1 MEDPKSLLRRG
12 RDIRVLIAD
21 THPMGAQLLADALRR
36 SHRFGTV
43 LAANRARDVAAMLAD
58 QSLDVALI
66 SADFEGEP
74 GRGFKVAQE
83 VQATSAETKVVMLLD
98 IPDRDAVVHAFRA
111 GCHGVFCRA
120 RSVKELPK
128 CITCVHAGQIW
139 ANSQELAYVLAA
151 LREPQPLRVVN
162 STGIPLLTKREMAV
176 VKCVAEGLTNRETAA
191 QLNLSEHTV
200 KNYMFRIFDKLGVSS
215 RVELVLYV
223 ASQVQLDPSFS
234 TGAASCEV
242 SSNERASVGA
252 Y

>member
-1 MEDPKSLLRRG
+1 MGNSDSFGETG
-12 RDIRVLIAD
+12 RYIRVLIAD
-21 THPMGAQLLADALRR
+21 NHPMGAQLLADALRR

-43 LAANRARDVAAMLAD
+43 LAANRTADVTAMLAD
-58 QSLDVALI
+58 QPLDVALI

-74 GRGFKVAQE
+74 GRGFKLAQE
-83 VQATSAETKVVMLLD
+83 VQATSTETKVVMLLD
-98 IPDRDAVVHAFRA
+98 IPDRDSVVQAFRA

-120 RSVKELPK
+120 RSVKDLPK
-128 CITCVHAGQIW
+128 CIACVYSGQIW

-162 STGIPLLTKREMAV
+162 STGVPLLTKREMAV

-223 ASQVQLDPSFS
+223 ASQLQSEPSLS
-234 TGAASCEV
+234 SGSDSCEAL
-242 SSNERASVGA
+242 STASASIGA
-252 Y
+252 Q

>member
-1 MEDPKSLLRRG
+1 MRNSDFVEE
-12 RDIRVLIAD
+12 RDRSIRVLIAD
-21 THPMGAQLLADALRR
+21 NHPMGAQLLAEALRR

-43 LAANRARDVAAMLAD
+43 RAANRAADVVAMLAD
-58 QSLDVALI
+58 QPPDVALI

-74 GRGFKVAQE
+74 GRGLKLAQE
-83 VQATSAETKVVMLLD
+83 VQAKSTETRVVMLLD
-98 IPDRDAVVHAFRA
+98 IPDRDSVVQAFRA

-120 RSVKELPK
+120 RSVKDLPK
-128 CITCVHAGQIW
+128 CIACVYAGQIW

-162 STGIPLLTKREMAV
+162 STGVPLLTKREMAV
-176 VKCVAEGLTNRETAA
+176 VECVAEGLTNRETAA

-223 ASQVQLDPSFS
+223 ASQLQSEPS
-234 TGAASCEV
+234 V
-242 SSNERASVGA
+242 SSDRDTGDALSSASASIGTQ
-252 Y
+252 

>member
-1 MEDPKSLLRRG
+1 MRNSDSFAEIDRS
-12 RDIRVLIAD
+12 IRVLIAD
-21 THPMGAQLLADALRR
+21 NHPMGAQLLSDALRR

-43 LAANRARDVAAMLAD
+43 LAANRAADVAAMLAD
-58 QSLDVALI
+58 QPLDVALI

-74 GRGFKVAQE
+74 GRGFKLAQE
-83 VQATSAETKVVMLLD
+83 VQAKSTETKVVMLLD
-98 IPDRDAVVHAFRA
+98 IPDRDSVVQAFRA

-120 RSVKELPK
+120 RSVKDLPK

-162 STGIPLLTKREMAV
+162 STGVPLLTKREMAV

-191 QLNLSEHTV
+191 QLSLSEHTV

-223 ASQVQLDPSFS
+223 ASQLQSEPGLSS
-234 TGAASCEV
+234 AAESCEV
-242 SSNERASVGA
+242 LSNASVTIGA
-252 Y
+252 Q

>member
-1 MEDPKSLLRRG
+1 MGDSDSLVEADRN
-12 RDIRVLIAD
+12 IRVLIAD

-43 LAANRARDVAAMLAD
+43 LAANRAADVATMLAD

-66 SADFEGEP
+66 SADFEGEA
-74 GRGFKVAQE
+74 GRGFKLAQE
-83 VQATSAETKVVMLLD
+83 VQTASTETKVVMLLD
-98 IPDRDAVVHAFRA
+98 IPDRDSVVQAFRA

-128 CITCVHAGQIW
+128 CIACVHAGQIW
-139 ANSQELAYVLAA
+139 ANSQELAFVLAA
-151 LREPQPLRVVN
+151 LREPQPLRVVD
-162 STGIPLLTKREMAV
+162 STVVPLLTKREMAV

-191 QLNLSEHTV
+191 QLSLSEHTV

-223 ASQVQLDPSFS
+223 ASQLQSEPSLNCSEPSFD
-234 TGAASCEV
+234 V
-242 SSNERASVGA
+242 FSNEQTRVGA
-252 Y
+252 L